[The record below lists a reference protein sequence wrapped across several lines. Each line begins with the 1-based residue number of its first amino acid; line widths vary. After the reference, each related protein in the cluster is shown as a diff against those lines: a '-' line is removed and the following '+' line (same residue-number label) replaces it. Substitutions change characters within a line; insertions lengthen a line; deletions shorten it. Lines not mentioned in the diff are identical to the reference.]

1 MKIKLHEIPVREVVA
16 GYIDSAE
23 NGVTGY
29 NGHLNIRP
37 AFQREFIYRDKQR
50 DEVIRTVRKDFPLN
64 VMYWVLSD
72 DGNYEVLDG
81 QQRTISICQYVNG
94 DYSID
99 HMGFDNL
106 TTSEQEQILN
116 YPLMIYICEGTDK
129 EKLDWFEIVN
139 MVGEQHFGVCLRDK
153 GLSIQN
159 CHDTI
164 LLIMQ
169 SWTVLLLCVENR
181 TMKLSQKQQGVYYRG
196 ERVGKNIRGEHE
208 PNTKQH
214 SRGATNHHA

>member
-29 NGHLNIRP
+29 NGRLNIRP

-81 QQRTISICQYVNG
+81 QQRTISICQYVAG
-94 DYSID
+94 DYSIE

-106 TTSEQEQILN
+106 TKSEQEQILD
-116 YPLMIYICEGTDK
+116 YLLMIYICEGTDK
-129 EKLDWFEIVN
+129 EKLEW
-139 MVGEQHFGVCLRDK
+139 
-153 GLSIQN
+153 
-159 CHDTI
+159 
-164 LLIMQ
+164 
-169 SWTVLLLCVENR
+169 
-181 TMKLSQKQQGVYYRG
+181 
-196 ERVGKNIRGEHE
+196 
-208 PNTKQH
+208 
-214 SRGATNHHA
+214 